1 MMKIRE
7 KNEFDKIS
15 WIYKTLLDQ
24 VVILE
29 DDQKYSY
36 FTRRSVL
43 LIVRLVYFMRKC
55 IKFKTL
61 DYLC

>member
-36 FTRRSVL
+36 FTRS
-43 LIVRLVYFMRKC
+43 
-55 IKFKTL
+55 
-61 DYLC
+61 